1 MKINKLR
8 VFHSLTINPKKEEII
23 KSNSEKIQKKRTLT
37 RSKSSVNHN
46 KTVVD
51 LVCDTLIIEPPEFS
65 QDLRKKMTDLKYNL
79 Q

>member
-1 MKINKLR
+1 M
-8 VFHSLTINPKKEEII
+8 FHSLTINPKKEEIK